1 MLALNKSKG
10 RERSTRDSLGW
21 FKYTL
26 FSILLL
32 FIYEI
37 VRVCVLR
44 VLFAFARCLAH
55 LARCL
60 ALRRERSARDWRFP
74 CSLFNETLC
83 FYFSFQL
90 CRLYIYT
97 KLCVCVCCVSCSR
110 LLGVWRVLLDVWRG
124 VCLGVWL
131 GVWRGLFGHHLR
143 CSRKGPVPSLQGV
156 HTCMPHT
163 RTRRPPHACHT
174 PECAAHPN
182 ASSES
187 NSRVVGSKQ

>member
-1 MLALNKSKG
+1 MACSNILC
-10 RERSTRDSLGW
+10 
-21 FKYTL
+21 FL
-26 FSILLL
+26 FFLL

-44 VLFAFARCLAH
+44 VLFAFARCFAH

-60 ALRRERSARDWRFP
+60 ALRRERSTRDWRFP

-83 FYFSFQL
+83 FYFSFHL
-90 CRLYIYT
+90 FVDCTYVVYT
-97 KLCVCVCCVSCSR
+97 KLCVCVCVACRVRVCSMF
-110 LLGVWRVLLDVWRG
+110 GAGFGSGSGSVFG
-124 VCLGVWL
+124 AVCSGT
-131 GVWRGLFGHHLR
+131 
-143 CSRKGPVPSLQGV
+143 SQGV
-156 HTCMPHT
+156 LGNRSGALPSRGTYMHAARQIPERAAHHM
-163 RTRRPPHACHT
+163 HACHT